1 MELVWKRGK
10 ANFKISRADLADFP
24 LRTLRKGKKGGGGG
38 GGLAVCGGRDQVS
51 PAADFSSGSDCG
63 AGGISFPVRG

>member
-38 GGLAVCGGRDQVS
+38 GGLAVCGGRARFRLRLISQAAVIAG
-51 PAADFSSGSDCG
+51 PAG
-63 AGGISFPVRG
+63 

>member
-38 GGLAVCGGRDQVS
+38 GGLAVCGGRTRFRLRLISQAAVIAG
-51 PAADFSSGSDCG
+51 PAG
-63 AGGISFPVRG
+63 